1 MRGRFITL
9 EGGEGA
15 GKTTQALELQKR
27 LARRNIKILQTR
39 EPGGCPGGEAIRT
52 FLQGEAARGHV
63 FSPMAEALLMSAA
76 RAEHLDQLIR
86 PFIEEGG
93 WVICDRFMDSTLAY
107 QGYARGGDE
116 AAIKALNAQVA
127 GDLVPD
133 LTLFLDVSVEQSMAR
148 VDDRKTDKNPFVV
161 YDSKEAAFHESL

>member
-1 MRGRFITL
+1 
-9 EGGEGA
+9 
-15 GKTTQALELQKR
+15 
-27 LARRNIKILQTR
+27 
-39 EPGGCPGGEAIRT
+39 
-52 FLQGEAARGHV
+52 
-63 FSPMAEALLMSAA
+63 

-107 QGYARGGDE
+107 QGYARGGDK
-116 AAIKALNAQVA
+116 AAIKALNAQIA

-161 YDSKEAAFHESL
+161 YDSKEAAFHESLRCAFQEIAQDNPERVITVNGAGSPDEVAREIWSVVEVHLDPPPLPSAGTHG